1 MPWGKSSSTQR
12 AKRSATAQHR
22 LYADERFALLLIL
35 QALDAGGKD
44 GTIRHVFA
52 RRESR
57 GLARCVVQAADALE
71 LAHDFLWRTTLAS
84 AARAAASRYSTAATT
99 KRCSSSACIRNC
111 SRRSTY
117 RITPSAELWEERFRS
132 IVEHERHLA
141 SQGTVILKFWLNIS
155 KDEQRQRLL
164 SGSTNREALEVSR
177 SATSTSASVGATT
190 CTPTSSAC
198 VRRRGHGRRGTP
210 FRQTE
215 RLRALAVASL
225 STPRLGNSPSTFRQ
239 PTKANCRISRKPPSA
254 WLRTSRCGPR
264 IRRDCQ
270 LRHYPHSAQPSK
282 IVFQPWSR
290 RCADEHSHLDLL
302 GHGIDSDFTRSLL
315 QSIALF
321 RGVEPDTIADL
332 LPRCGRLDVAEGD
345 LLLSPDRP
353 NHCVYIVLAGR
364 LAVRL
369 GALDAPKIADLAP
382 GACAGEMSL
391 IEDKDPSAYVI
402 ATEESHLMVIS
413 HNLLWQMV
421 DRSHAFSKN
430 LLIVLSER
438 VRSDNEFIASRLGVL
453 RQAERN
459 ALTDALT
466 GLGNRHWM
474 KDMFEREV
482 TRAQHSGKTLCLMMI
497 DVDNFKQ
504 FNDRYGHIAGDR
516 VLIAVAGA
524 LREYLRPT
532 DLIARFGGDEF
543 AVLLPDVDPQ
553 QAAQTAE
560 RVREQ
565 IAALSPPS
573 LSTAV
578 TVSIGVTAR
587 IGDDDVNRLVH
598 RADEA
603 MYEAKAQ
610 GRNRVAISVSR

>member
-1 MPWGKSSSTQR
+1 MSTV
-12 AKRSATAQHR
+12 
-22 LYADERFALLLIL
+22 
-35 QALDAGGKD
+35 
-44 GTIRHVFA
+44 TI
-52 RRESR
+52 
-57 GLARCVVQAADALE
+57 
-71 LAHDFLWRTTLAS
+71 DF
-84 AARAAASRYSTAATT
+84 
-99 KRCSSSACIRNC
+99 
-111 SRRSTY
+111 
-117 RITPSAELWEERFRS
+117 
-132 IVEHERHLA
+132 
-141 SQGTVILKFWLNIS
+141 
-155 KDEQRQRLL
+155 
-164 SGSTNREALEVSR
+164 
-177 SATSTSASVGATT
+177 
-190 CTPTSSAC
+190 
-198 VRRRGHGRRGTP
+198 
-210 FRQTE
+210 
-215 RLRALAVASL
+215 
-225 STPRLGNSPSTFRQ
+225 
-239 PTKANCRISRKPPSA
+239 
-254 WLRTSRCGPR
+254 
-264 IRRDCQ
+264 
-270 LRHYPHSAQPSK
+270 
-282 IVFQPWSR
+282 
-290 RCADEHSHLDLL
+290 L

-459 ALTDALT
+459 AVTDALT

-474 KDMFEREV
+474 QDMFEREV
-482 TRAQHSGKTLCLMMI
+482 TRAQHSGKTLCLMML

-543 AVLLPDVDPQ
+543 AVLLPDVDSQ